1 MATLIFPAVLILAT
15 LLAEAL
21 QSLVP
26 ALASLHGARVLLFPA
41 LLAYG
46 SLALPLPGV
55 LLLAFVAGMFWN
67 LLTLQVVTTSATAVA
82 LKAPLIEIS
91 TGAHIFLFGVLC
103 TLMHGMRPLFLRG
116 RWEVHVVLAG
126 FCTATLLLVE
136 YLLLN
141 LRRGGFD
148 FSSPVWWRIFVP
160 ALASMLLAP
169 VIYAFFT
176 LLAHFVGYPVREDP
190 RESRRSLL
198 SPVEGL

>member
-1 MATLIFPAVLILAT
+1 MLIFPAILILAT

-26 ALASLHGARVLLFPA
+26 PMAALHGARVLLFPA

-46 SLALPLPGV
+46 SVALPLPGV
-55 LLLAFVAGMFWN
+55 LLMAFCGGMFWS

-82 LKAPLIEIS
+82 LKAPMVEIA
-91 TGAHIFLFGVLC
+91 TGVHVMIFGVLC

-116 RWEVHVVLAG
+116 RWEVHVILAG
-126 FCTATLLLVE
+126 FCTGALLLSE

-148 FSSPVWWRIFVP
+148 FSSPVWWRVFVP
-160 ALASMLLAP
+160 AIASMLIAP
-169 VIYAFFT
+169 VVYLVFT
-176 LLAHFVGYPVREDP
+176 LIAHFLGYPVREDP
-190 RESRRSLL
+190 RERRSNPL
-198 SPVEGL
+198 SPV